1 MCEHV
6 LCLLVGCVGG
16 WGLEL
21 LLPFTSP
28 LKKLGQSF
36 LWRIQQRCFWQ
47 CGDVGG
53 REGAVA
59 SRNVVRRAEEG
70 LVGQLLYTV
79 QPIQASGFHH
89 CDAIPSMHNCQPQS
103 FPLSLALEEG
113 KKNMGSRSPRVWDQ
127 GLFSSWGSFS
137 WVKMKG
143 CSPFHSSLPLFF
155 SAFVLF
161 RLHFAS
167 GEYQKWIL
175 EWSIFSLLHVS
186 FLFFPVVWCTYM
198 HWLDTVTG
206 LHQELLVCCVWLV
219 HICAHS
225 AREKNLN
232 AILEVLPLE
241 CCFINTHW

>member
-16 WGLEL
+16 CGLEL

-155 SAFVLF
+155 SPFFLCLCSIPSAFCFRRISKMNSGMEHIQFAARFLSLF
-161 RLHFAS
+161 SCCMVHLYALIRHCNRIAS
-167 GEYQKWIL
+167 GTSCVL
-175 EWSIFSLLHVS
+175 CL
-186 FLFFPVVWCTYM
+186 
-198 HWLDTVTG
+198 TG
-206 LHQELLVCCVWLV
+206 AYLC
-219 HICAHS
+219 S
-225 AREKNLN
+225 
-232 AILEVLPLE
+232 
-241 CCFINTHW
+241 